1 MIKQSIVVCS
11 ILASFTSVGQ
21 TVVSTQGDSYET
33 ATGSVSFTIG
43 EVVID
48 TGTDGST
55 NLTQGFHQTNW
66 NFIGLDDHDV
76 DYVANI
82 YPNPT
87 SDILNVEVIK
97 FENVSYAMYDATGR
111 IVAMGDLSDLITQ
124 INVQNLESGSY
135 QLELFDE
142 QNERLKTF
150 KLIKNY

>member
-124 INVQNLESGSY
+124 IDVQNLESGSY
-135 QLELFDE
+135 QLELSDE